1 MARARKMLSNGS
13 NTPPFWRLST
23 QGEQIIVWFDY
34 PRPKRVGVVN
44 RRLAADAT
52 RYGQD
57 LVGQLVDKAL
67 WETERQKT
75 FHAVRR
81 Q

>member
-1 MARARKMLSNGS
+1 MARAHGALPKGS

-57 LVGQLVDKAL
+57 LVGQLVEKAL
-67 WETERQKT
+67 REVERQKALR
-75 FHAVRR
+75 AVRGL
-81 Q
+81 